1 MTDFLKSEQYIK
13 NHRQETIETMLRFAS
28 TDLLLFWSDN
38 EDLYR
43 RQLKLWQ
50 PFLNDLQKKSGAEV
64 KISQNLEIPNNE
76 QCLLWLKNKLNNLSD
91 KKLTAAFLMAM
102 QIKSVF
108 LGLAVLNNEKSADEI
123 FNAAFLEDIYQNELW
138 GVDEEALNK
147 REAVKEEIIKIKEW
161 LK

>member
-13 NHRQETIETMLRFAS
+13 SHRDETIETMLRFAS

-38 EDLYR
+38 EDLYE
-43 RQLKLWQ
+43 RQLKLWR

-64 KISQNLEIPNNE
+64 KISQTLEIPNNE
-76 QCLLWLKNKLNNLSD
+76 QCFLWLKNKLNNLSD
-91 KKLTAAFLMAM
+91 KKLTAAFLTAM

>member
-50 PFLNDLQKKSGAEV
+50 PILNDLQKESGAEV
-64 KISQNLEIPNNE
+64 KISQTLEIPNNE
-76 QCLLWLKNKLNNLSD
+76 QCFLWLKNKLNNLSD
-91 KKLTAAFLMAM
+91 KKLTAAFLTAM

-108 LGLAVLNNEKSADEI
+108 LGLAVLNNEKSVDEI